1 MTANST
7 FGTPVANP
15 VADPTATAMRTELA
29 ALLNA
34 VPSSRRVLQYLAVLE
49 QTLKTHGLRGL
60 TKLPETVLAK
70 GRAQLMSLP
79 LDQSHDALTQLLTL
93 LTLSIQPPENACTRS
108 ANPCNAGPAN
118 QFLSSFQTEEELQV
132 SEASHS
138 DFQRVLD
145 GQTSLRI

>member
-1 MTANST
+1 M
-7 FGTPVANP
+7 P
-15 VADPTATAMRTELA
+15 TELA

-34 VPSSRRVLQYLAVLE
+34 VPSSRRVLQYPAVLE

-93 LTLSIQPPENACTRS
+93 LTLSIQSPENACTRS
-108 ANPCNAGPAN
+108 ANPCDAGPAN

>member
-1 MTANST
+1 MTANPA
-7 FGTPVANP
+7 FANPVADP
-15 VADPTATAMRTELA
+15 VADPTATAMGTELA
-29 ALLNA
+29 ALLDA

-60 TKLPETVLAK
+60 TKLPEAVLAK

-93 LTLSIQPPENACTRS
+93 LTLSIQPPKEACERS
-108 ANPCNAGPAN
+108 ADARDADPADE
-118 QFLSSFQTEEELQV
+118 FLSTLLTEEEPQV

-145 GQTSLRI
+145 GHMSQRL